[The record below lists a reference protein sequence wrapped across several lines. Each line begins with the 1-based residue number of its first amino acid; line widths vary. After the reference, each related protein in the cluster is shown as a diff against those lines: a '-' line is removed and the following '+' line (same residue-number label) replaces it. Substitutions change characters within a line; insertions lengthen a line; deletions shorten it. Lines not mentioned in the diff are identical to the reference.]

1 MLKDGI
7 TTLLNMD
14 PSITR
19 RKISSRYGI
28 SYSPLSVSNAAGNN
42 NTLKNYAYG
51 NKVKDLESPCNNRL
65 LL

>member
-1 MLKDGI
+1 
-7 TTLLNMD
+7 MD

-19 RKISSRYGI
+19 RKISSGYGI
-28 SYSPLSVSNAAGNN
+28 SYSPLSVSNAAGKN
-42 NTLKNYAYG
+42 NTLKNYAYR